1 MNMRK
6 TICLPPSVML
16 NFLDENKILKTF
28 LSTLIPLLQWFQR
41 GRLNCGTGE
50 LPSRKRYRDYYW
62 ERCKIVKSVTLE
74 GNILNVSDDACQV
87 RYDLNLT
94 QWCLRFYNLEQFT
107 VFDSFSHPL
116 PTMLMFVYF
125 L

>member
-1 MNMRK
+1 MSTSIR
-6 TICLPPSVML
+6 ML
-16 NFLDENKILKTF
+16 NFLDEKKILKTF
-28 LSTLIPLLQWFQR
+28 QVTFLSTDSIAAM
-41 GRLNCGTGE
+41 
-50 LPSRKRYRDYYW
+50 
-62 ERCKIVKSVTLE
+62 

-94 QWCLRFYNLEQFT
+94 QWCLRFYNLQQFT

-116 PTMLMFVYF
+116 PTMSMFVYF